1 MVRELPN
8 AGQYFPLVSIKG
20 STAEDSST
28 LQERGFL
35 GLSSKVGVFVCQG
48 GGVDGNLFLW
58 VFFACLFS
66 VCEGTQERHKLVLVQ
81 RAFQSVSL
89 LEEPRPPIS

>member
-20 STAEDSST
+20 STAEDTST

-35 GLSSKVGVFVCQG
+35 DLSPEVGVFVG
-48 GGVDGNLFLW
+48 GGGEDVFCFFVCLLF
-58 VFFACLFS
+58 
-66 VCEGTQERHKLVLVQ
+66 VCEGTQERHELVLVQ

-89 LEEPRPPIS
+89 LKEPRPPIS

>member
-35 GLSSKVGVFVCQG
+35 GLSSKVGGFFV
-48 GGVDGNLFLW
+48 
-58 VFFACLFS
+58 CLFS
-66 VCEGTQERHKLVLVQ
+66 VCEETQERHKLVLVQ

-89 LEEPRPPIS
+89 LEEPTPPIS